1 MEEPVIYIDLQK
13 AHDLGQELTLQK
25 YKEKSILANE

>member
-1 MEEPVIYIDLQK
+1 MEEPVIYIDPQK